1 VAVDLGTAF
10 GRIVVDGRGA
20 NAGVGVATRG
30 LLGLNRTAALVGAGV
45 AVAVGGAFAHV
56 VKTAATFEQAMAN
69 LNAVSGATAAQ
80 LGRLR
85 EQALSL
91 GASTAFSASEVAAA
105 QLELAKAGIAVE
117 DVLGGGVQGSLAL
130 AAAGDLELADAATI
144 AANAMNLFAL
154 EGRDVGKIAD
164 ALAVAANATTADVAD
179 FGMALTQ
186 GGAAAKAAGLS
197 FTDTLTILEAL
208 AQAGVKN
215 SDAGTSMKAA
225 LLQLLNPTAKQAA
238 LQKDLGLRL
247 FDNNGRLRDAAG
259 LSDELR
265 QATGKMNQSER
276 AKALA
281 ILAGTDGLRTMLAL
295 YDAGPAKLRGM
306 ERGLDRTGYAAEVA
320 GKRQDSLG
328 QDLEQLQGAIETIE
342 IRLGSLLIPVL
353 RDGAVALTDLL
364 AAAGDSEGLERF
376 GENRADGLR
385 EFGSIVTDVSSAAWP
400 LLVQGATI
408 AGDALTLLGTIAGAA
423 GPSVETLGVALGT
436 TAAVVLGVVG
446 PVLQVANALAQV
458 PGVATAA
465 ATALLALGV
474 AFAALKVG
482 GLAAGIAGTVSS
494 FLSLAAGVRS
504 FGAASALA
512 GASAPRLA
520 AALAAFGGGAG
531 LAAAGVGV
539 LVAGVALL
547 ASGFFSGQ
555 SPAEA
560 LAESIRNVD
569 AAARNASSAVRGLRD
584 ATDALEDANLT
595 AKEAALRVKEA
606 EAELARVRADPAA
619 SPNAIARAEL
629 TLQRARLDG
638 SRATRDRSA
647 AEGEAARKALDGAVA
662 LAELA
667 TEQGR
672 ATDKARQAHGVSS
685 RLAEGFGLSRD
696 EAGRLA
702 SELGKLTSGS
712 VTTAARMGALQQA
725 AKRAAAGIEGTG
737 PAAQR
742 AKRQLEAIAGA
753 TPGQLVQFVRDIN
766 AGTAR
771 GESRAAAAKAAINR
785 LLSQAGSGVTVDM
798 SSLAAS
804 IRAGGQSAIAAAE
817 AVAAA
822 VRRSLSKANPNARS
836 SPSANDL
843 LRAGLK
849 DQRTIMEN
857 GLRATENATRVGVN
871 GIIAA
876 ERKLADELEALDRRF
891 ARVDAA
897 RERRRLQ
904 AATSRGTGDERA
916 QARRDLADFNR
927 QAARDRQRSAVES
940 AQAAAQAVIDGFS
953 TVESQLSAIGQAAGT
968 AIEAGLRRSL
978 DAIASSPEAQRVA
991 AIGSE
996 VDALRAART
1005 ARDQARQRREL
1016 EGTLGTAD
1024 ALVARRQESLGRART
1039 DAERQAATTLL
1050 NQALAEQ
1057 AAARQALA
1065 DLDEDARI
1073 ATLEAE
1079 RAGLEAQLQARRDAE
1094 TQAAADER
1102 AATERA
1108 LSDLG
1113 ERLRARTITYK
1124 QFGRELA
1131 GILGGPRLKA
1141 ELEESG
1147 RELGLSF
1154 SRGLDRAIGGAEDA
1168 AERMARAIAK
1178 YLKLRSPA
1186 EAGPLRHDF
1195 TRSGLT
1201 IGTDLAAG
1209 IHDSRRAVAAE
1220 ARRMASAAALADA
1233 RGRGGDRGAPP
1244 AAWAGT
1250 VGGDTWQITT
1260 HPNES
1265 ALELAAR
1272 LSWERRYGRPGGR

>member
-376 GENRADGLR
+376 GENMADGLR

-871 GIIAA
+871 GIIA
-876 ERKLADELEALDRRF
+876 DELEALDRRF

-1250 VGGDTWQITT
+1250 VGGDPWQIPT